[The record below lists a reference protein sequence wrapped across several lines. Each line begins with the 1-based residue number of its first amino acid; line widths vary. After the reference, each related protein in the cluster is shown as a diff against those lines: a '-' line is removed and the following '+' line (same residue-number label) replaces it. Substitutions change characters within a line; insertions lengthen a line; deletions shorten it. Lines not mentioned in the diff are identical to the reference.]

1 MLQTKKYSKEQLLQ
15 ELNGNDGD
23 VASDELEEIVNRG
36 LEIYNG
42 LEKTELS
49 NRSTVNISV
58 PLERNPQL
66 KRLAEKYMYHYMEG
80 RERGING
87 VSRPCWSS
95 G

>member
-66 KRLAEKYMYHYMEG
+66 KRLAENKND
-80 RERGING
+80 IK
-87 VSRPCWSS
+87 V
-95 G
+95 

>member
-66 KRLAEKYMYHYMEG
+66 KRLAEKYMYHYNG
-80 RERGING
+80 GQGKGHKRG
-87 VSRPCWSS
+87 VRHSL
-95 G
+95 

>member
-1 MLQTKKYSKEQLLQ
+1 MFHKYKDISHIYRQCGEMLQTKKYSKEQLLQ

-66 KRLAEKYMYHYMEG
+66 KRLAENKND
-80 RERGING
+80 IK
-87 VSRPCWSS
+87 V
-95 G
+95 

>member
-49 NRSTVNISV
+49 NRSTGS
-58 PLERNPQL
+58 PGE
-66 KRLAEKYMYHYMEG
+66 KSSAEK
-80 RERGING
+80 
-87 VSRPCWSS
+87 VS
-95 G
+95 

>member
-1 MLQTKKYSKEQLLQ
+1 MKYKDISHIHRQCGEMLQTKKYSKEQLLQ

-66 KRLAEKYMYHYMEG
+66 KRLAENKND
-80 RERGING
+80 IK
-87 VSRPCWSS
+87 V
-95 G
+95 

>member
-42 LEKTELS
+42 LEKT
-49 NRSTVNISV
+49 
-58 PLERNPQL
+58 
-66 KRLAEKYMYHYMEG
+66 
-80 RERGING
+80 
-87 VSRPCWSS
+87 
-95 G
+95 